1 MKLAI
6 MLGTRPE
13 IIKMSPIIHECERQ
27 GLDYYILHTGQHY
40 SFEMD
45 KVFFDELK
53 LPPVRY
59 NLDVGSGTHGRQTAK
74 MLSGIEEILVE
85 EAPDMVLV
93 EGDTNTVLA
102 GALAASKL
110 HIKVGH
116 VEAGLRSFN
125 MNMPEEVNRI
135 LTDRISNILF
145 CPTETAISNLKN
157 EGFSDD
163 KFFLVG
169 DTMVEACLQNYI
181 IAQEKSNILEKL
193 GVRDGFILATV
204 HRAETVDDKT
214 SLQNV
219 VDAFISIDEQ
229 IVFPVHPRTLNRLK
243 EFGLYDEL
251 KDSGNVLVIEPL
263 RYFDFLMLISKA
275 KLILTDSGGIQKEAF
290 LLGTLCVTL
299 RDKTE
304 WVETVDLGCNILV
317 GSGVEK
323 IIVGVEMMMNRE
335 FECGVNPFGDEK
347 ASERIVEVLAKEI
360 S

>member
-1 MKLAI
+1 MKI
-6 MLGTRPE
+6 MSIVGARPNFIKISPLVRE
-13 IIKMSPIIHECERQ
+13 IENRNIDHRLI
-27 GLDYYILHTGQHY
+27 HTGQHY
-40 SFEMD
+40 DAEMSD
-45 KVFFDELK
+45 FFINDLHLSDMEYL
-53 LPPVRY
+53 RI
-59 NLDVGSGTHGRQTAK
+59 GSGTHGYQTGR
-74 MLSGIEEILVE
+74 MLMELEQVMMRDKPDVILV
-85 EAPDMVLV
+85 P
-93 EGDTNTVLA
+93 GDTNTTLA
-102 GALAASKL
+102 GALAAVKL
-110 HIKVGH
+110 NIPIGH
-116 VEAGLRSFN
+116 VEAGLRSFIST
-125 MNMPEEVNRI
+125 MPEEINRV
-135 LTDRISNILF
+135 LVDHCSNYLF

-204 HRAETVDDKT
+204 HRAENVDDKT
-214 SLQNV
+214 SLQNI
-219 VDAFISIDEQ
+219 VDAFISIDER

-243 EFGLYDEL
+243 EFGLYDNL